1 MDQMNIQDDQESAY
15 AGLTQEELK
24 HEIRD
29 LEQECRRLGINVSQA
44 VVGDGPF
51 LF

>member
-1 MDQMNIQDDQESAY
+1 MNQMNIQDDSEQAY
-15 AGLTQEELK
+15 TCLTQEELK

-29 LEQECRRLGINVSQA
+29 LEQECRRLEINVSQA